1 MSGRGDLTSAFVAL
15 QAEARLLDRPG
26 SPHESGGRVLDR
38 ISDIDQL
45 SQVIAH
51 ATAPAFLLGAVAGYL
66 SILTAR
72 LQRVADR
79 ARAMGATSRA
89 RPASAAEWP
98 EGTAALAERA
108 RLLHRAIYFSVLSA
122 LSTAALLIL
131 AFSLAASGLEHRWGV
146 AFMFIVALVLLMASL
161 VMLTLEVRLAMRSMH
176 LD

>member
-1 MSGRGDLTSAFVAL
+1 M
-15 QAEARLLDRPG
+15 
-26 SPHESGGRVLDR
+26 LDR

-45 SQVIAH
+45 SEVIAH

-79 ARAMGATSRA
+79 ARAIGATSRTP
-89 RPASAAEWP
+89 PASAAEWP
-98 EGTAALAERA
+98 EGAGALAERA

-131 AFSLAASGLEHRWGV
+131 AFSLAASGIEHRWGV
-146 AFMFIVALVLLMASL
+146 ALMFVVALALLMASL